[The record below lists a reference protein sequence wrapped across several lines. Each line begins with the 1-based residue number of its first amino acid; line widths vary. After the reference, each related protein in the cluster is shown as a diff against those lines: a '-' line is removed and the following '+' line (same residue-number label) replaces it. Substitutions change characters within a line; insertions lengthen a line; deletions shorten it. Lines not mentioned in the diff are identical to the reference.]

1 MYRIFCESYQNFLDT
16 FDGDNYRLRIA
27 KPLELIVNLDKLK
40 NEKRHQSEAYKKL

>member
-27 KPLELIVNLDKLK
+27 KPLEFFLKYILI
-40 NEKRHQSEAYKKL
+40 